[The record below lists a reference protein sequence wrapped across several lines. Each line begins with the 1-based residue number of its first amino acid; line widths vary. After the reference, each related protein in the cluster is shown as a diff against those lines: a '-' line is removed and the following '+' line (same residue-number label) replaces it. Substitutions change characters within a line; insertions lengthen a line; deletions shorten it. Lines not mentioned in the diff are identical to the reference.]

1 MRILGGSTSIGPI
14 PHNMNSRVL
23 KGLSQSFTHRDNPHG
38 NKNPNIAFQRD
49 LDEILE
55 ADGEYRESPS
65 LPRLCHL
72 MADLIYRRERLEM
85 QSRRM
90 SGSTSSRSS
99 SDKARHSSSDR
110 GRDQRQ
116 RWDAIRDACFYQT
129 HPDFNKTGRWGGCK
143 VDRESRPEAR
153 RTES

>member
-1 MRILGGSTSIGPI
+1 MVRKDTIIELNGGSTSIGPI
-14 PHNMNSRVL
+14 PHSMNSRVL

-72 MADLIYRRERLEM
+72 VADLIYRRERLEM
-85 QSRRM
+85 QSPRM

-99 SDKARHSSSDR
+99 SDKAKHSSSDL
-110 GRDQRQ
+110 GRD
-116 RWDAIRDACFYQT
+116 
-129 HPDFNKTGRWGGCK
+129 
-143 VDRESRPEAR
+143 
-153 RTES
+153 